1 MKHHQNHTGRNETTS
16 ATKPVS
22 GRNGA
27 HGSKSGA
34 HAFDKYTDIAIIFNP
49 NSTGNSEFNA
59 QQLAAKLKGTPAGK
73 LVRIVAT
80 DGPGRAEHIAYDIAM
95 GTDRPLII
103 SSSGDGGYNEVV
115 NGVLKAQHQ
124 RSRDHRPHAPV
135 CGLLPSGNA
144 NDHYRNL
151 HRQPIEDQILGGQH
165 RVIDMLSI
173 EGMRDGKH
181 WQRYAHSYIGVGLT
195 PQIGRE
201 LNKVKLNRFREAWI
215 VVRTLRRLRGS
226 RLMVRGR
233 QRSYDSLIFSNI
245 GSMSK
250 ILTISDSSELSDGK
264 FEIIAFP
271 TRSRW
276 YLFSQLVRA
285 STVGLQTTRQA
296 SHYTFSTVSRT
307 HVQLDGEVFRLDA
320 GSEVR
325 ITLEAKSLRCII

>member
-1 MKHHQNHTGRNETTS
+1 MKHQQNPTNPTRSKTTS
-16 ATKPVS
+16 ATKPAS

-27 HGSKSGA
+27 HNSASGN
-34 HAFDKYTDIAIIFNP
+34 FDKYTDIAIIFNP
-49 NSTGNSEFNA
+49 NSTGNSELNA
-59 QQLAAKLKGTPAGK
+59 QQLAATLKSTPAGK

-80 DGPGRAEHIAYDIAM
+80 DGPGRAEQIAYDIAM
-95 GTDRPLII
+95 DTDKPLII

-115 NGVLKAQHQ
+115 NGVLKAQQQ
-124 RSRDHRPHAPV
+124 RNRDRRPHTPV

-151 HRQPIEDQILGGQH
+151 HRQPIEDQILSGQH

-173 EGMRDGKH
+173 EGARDGKR

-276 YLFSQLVRA
+276 YLFSQLIRA

-307 HVQLDGEVFRLDA
+307 HVQLDGEIFRLDA

-325 ITLEAKSLRCII
+325 ITLETKLLRCII